1 MSPEWCAPRS
11 TTPTVGRHQAR
22 ARSRL
27 TTALLIIHGLVAVAL
42 LGAITHQTLAAWV
55 PARSQP
61 DSFCRRVRA
70 VPSAAFTNAIVI
82 LYAVSALLGALLYL
96 PFRVAVRVELE
107 RAPAIGKRLGSSNSR
122 SISSPRSCHQAHMQQ
137 RISAH
142 VLARRSD
149 PAETPHCRARLPEV
163 LGPNISTLSNGLDAH
178 GRKRFRVNF
187 VCCSG

>member
-1 MSPEWCAPRS
+1 MRAWNCSGRAPRVAVPCNEVS
-11 TTPTVGRHQAR
+11 WRGRCAWPTHEQIFFAACALDGSFWRHQAR

-42 LGAITHQTLAAWV
+42 LGAITHQTLAAWM
-55 PARSQP
+55 PARSRP

-122 SISSPRSCHQAHMQQ
+122 SISSPSGWPCSQPTGFVGGRSAPTSSPQYLQP
-137 RISAH
+137 
-142 VLARRSD
+142 L
-149 PAETPHCRARLPEV
+149 
-163 LGPNISTLSNGLDAH
+163 
-178 GRKRFRVNF
+178 
-187 VCCSG
+187 